1 MVLLSPYTL
10 EKKFSRNL
18 IRRWEGQMGEFREFN
33 YADEQFS
40 DKLFAHFDPHF
51 LPILT
56 LFSQREKIIK
66 FRQNPRN

>member
-1 MVLLSPYTL
+1 
-10 EKKFSRNL
+10 
-18 IRRWEGQMGEFREFN
+18 MGEFREFN

-56 LFSQREKIIK
+56 LFSQRKKKSNFADFGPISAKISFLK
-66 FRQNPRN
+66 VYAL